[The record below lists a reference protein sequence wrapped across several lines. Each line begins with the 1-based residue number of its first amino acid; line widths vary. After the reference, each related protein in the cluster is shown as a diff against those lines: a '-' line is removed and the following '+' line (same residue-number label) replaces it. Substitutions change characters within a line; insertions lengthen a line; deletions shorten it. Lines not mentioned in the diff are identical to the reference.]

1 MSPVPAHDDA
11 SWTSAGLA
19 RGEAVRA
26 WREWA
31 ARTIAPID
39 VCVFDE
45 SAFAARWSSHGV
57 GQLRLLRL
65 EAPAQRVVH
74 SGEGAGK
81 ATPSIQ
87 LVYARKGALKTRM
100 GGKRFT
106 VRPGEF
112 VLLDNTRFYRME
124 MDTAHE
130 AVDLMMPLGWLD
142 RYLPDPGALLGRPVS
157 AREGWGAPL
166 GSLLETLV
174 EGLGAEGTDKTPLPR
189 PMIAEQVGTLLTLA
203 TGFHEPATESR
214 HRGQLARRIL
224 RRIETDFADPDLSPE
239 GLAAELG
246 ISKRYLQQLLAGS
259 GTSFVQELTATRLD
273 RASDMLSDPR
283 AGGLSVGE
291 IAFRCGFLD
300 PGYFARAF
308 RKRFGRT
315 PSEWRVGSAA
325 RS

>member
-1 MSPVPAHDDA
+1 MQPARPTDDA

-19 RGEAVRA
+19 RPQAVRE
-26 WREWA
+26 WQDWA

-45 SAFAARWSSHGV
+45 SDFAARWSSHGV
-57 GQLRLLRL
+57 GQLRMLRL
-65 EAPAQRVVH
+65 EAPASRVVH
-74 SGEGAGK
+74 NGDGAGK

-106 VRPGEF
+106 VAPGEF
-112 VLLDNTRFYRME
+112 VLLDNTRFYQME
-124 MDTAHE
+124 MATAHE

-142 RYLPDPGALLGRPVS
+142 RYLPDPGALLGQPMS
-157 AREGWGAPL
+157 GREGWGAPL
-166 GSLLETLV
+166 GSLLETM
-174 EGLGAEGTDKTPLPR
+174 AEGIDQTPLPR

-203 TGFHEPATESR
+203 TGFHEPATTSR
-214 HRGQLARRIL
+214 HRGQLARQIL
-224 RRIETDFADPDLSPE
+224 RRIETDFADPDLSPH

-315 PSEWRVGSAA
+315 PSEWRGSGVRA
-325 RS
+325 